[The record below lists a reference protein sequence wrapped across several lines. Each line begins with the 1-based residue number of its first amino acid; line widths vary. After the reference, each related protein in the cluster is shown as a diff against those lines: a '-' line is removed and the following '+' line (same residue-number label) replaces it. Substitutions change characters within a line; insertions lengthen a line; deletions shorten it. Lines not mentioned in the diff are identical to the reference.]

1 MDNISKILHYVTMV
15 AKEPIDVDGKTLF
28 KNKEHIKLQRSFFY
42 VDGCNQCG
50 ACCIAESNVYTP
62 KEYLHI
68 MNCTEQE
75 FIDEDLDYSVMEKFR
90 SGIREEVHAINGKE
104 VPFYIYDKE
113 PNEMFIPNKNRVVPR
128 CTWLKDYQDGRYRCT
143 IHPVVSMTC
152 DMPHLRFTY
161 SNNTTVSVGTQQ
173 YGRNW
178 ALGCKVEFSEPQTEE
193 HFNQI
198 KESRMKKLR
207 RIDDV
212 SQELGVE
219 TWVPEMLEYIKK
231 IPFENHQD
239 FLQKD
244 IVVFHKKFFWRTM

>member
-1 MDNISKILHYVTMV
+1 
-15 AKEPIDVDGKTLF
+15 
-28 KNKEHIKLQRSFFY
+28 
-42 VDGCNQCG
+42 
-50 ACCIAESNVYTP
+50 
-62 KEYLHI
+62 
-68 MNCTEQE
+68 
-75 FIDEDLDYSVMEKFR
+75 
-90 SGIREEVHAINGKE
+90 
-104 VPFYIYDKE
+104 
-113 PNEMFIPNKNRVVPR
+113 
-128 CTWLKDYQDGRYRCT
+128 
-143 IHPVVSMTC
+143 MTC

>member
-15 AKEPIDVDGKTLF
+15 AKEPINVDGEVQF
-28 KNKEHIKLQRSFFY
+28 KNKDHIKLQKSFFY

-50 ACCIAESNVYTP
+50 ACCIPESNVYTQ
-62 KEYLHI
+62 KEYDHI
-68 MNCTEQE
+68 MNCTEEE
-75 FIDEDLDYSVMEKFR
+75 FINEDLDYSIMEKFR
-90 SGIREEVHAINGKE
+90 SGIREEVHRINDKDIS
-104 VPFYIYDKE
+104 FYIYDAEK
-113 PNEMFIPNKNRVVPR
+113 NEMFIPNKNRIVPR
-128 CTWLKDYQDGRYRCT
+128 CTWLKDYQDGRFRCT

-178 ALGCKVEFSEPQTEE
+178 ALGCKVEFSEPSTEE

-198 KESRMKKLR
+198 KESRIRKLE
-207 RIDDV
+207 RIDEV

-219 TWVPEMLEYIKK
+219 TWIPEMVNYIKK
-231 IPFENHQD
+231 IPYENHHD
-239 FLQKD
+239 YLGKD
-244 IVVFHKKFFWRTM
+244 IVVFHKKFFGKFI